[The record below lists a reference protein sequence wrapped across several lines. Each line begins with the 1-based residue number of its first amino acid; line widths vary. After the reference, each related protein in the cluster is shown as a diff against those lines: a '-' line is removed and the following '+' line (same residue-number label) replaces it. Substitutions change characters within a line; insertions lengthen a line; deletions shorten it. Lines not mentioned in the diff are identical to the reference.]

1 MAGQNARARARWV
14 VLGVV
19 VLAAAGAASYLAVPQ
34 PIERST
40 APRKEMVLTFNC
52 AWDDKDGDRLIRI
65 LREHHVRAT
74 FFVTGKWLQQCPDL
88 GRRLVQ
94 AGQEVNG
101 NHSFAHPRMI
111 RMPAGAIRAD
121 LLRTDR
127 LMRQVLGV
135 KPLYFRPPYE
145 EYNDRVLRVAA
156 SMGYKTVQCSIDTR
170 DWASPGVDKIVSSV
184 LDHASPG
191 AIVMLHQGRQQPV
204 EALPRIIEGLQ
215 ARGYRLVT
223 LTEALRPPQATPS
236 ESAAGRLRDLGRRV
250 ARRLRRAVNR

>member
-1 MAGQNARARARWV
+1 MPRRLLSARARWV
-14 VLGVV
+14 VLGIV
-19 VLAAAGAASYLAVPQ
+19 VLAAAAAPYLAVPQ
-34 PIERST
+34 PIERSM

-52 AWDDKDGDRLIRI
+52 AWDDQYGEQLIDI
-65 LREHHVRAT
+65 LRRHRVRAT

-101 NHSFAHPRMI
+101 NHSFAHPRMT
-111 RMPAGAIRAD
+111 RMSAGAIRAD
-121 LLRTDR
+121 MERADR

-170 DWASPGVDKIVSSV
+170 DWANPGVDKIVSSV
-184 LDHASPG
+184 LDHAAPG

-223 LTEALRPPQATPS
+223 LSEALRPPQVAPS

-250 ARRLRRAVNR
+250 ERRLRRAVNH